1 MQELPLTNNRGFSKL
16 KFKRFTN
23 QLDIQTMVWPGIIFL
38 FIFSYMPMY
47 GILIAFKDY
56 SIASTVAESDWV
68 GFKYF
73 QQFLVNENF
82 IRALRNT
89 VALNMIGLAIGFP
102 APLIFALLL
111 NEVRNQKFK
120 RITQTISYLPHFL
133 SWVIYGGLML
143 SLFSLDAGVV
153 NDVLVR
159 TGLIERSIFW
169 WGEPRYFWV
178 LAILTNM
185 AKSIGWGAILYL
197 AAIAGVDGQLYEA
210 AVIDGASRLQRTRH
224 VTIPGITGTI
234 VILMIFTIAN
244 SFNYG
249 FDQIWILQNNINV
262 SMSEI
267 IDTYVYKTGLAQ
279 LRFSYAAAVG
289 VSRSVVAMILLVI
302 ANYTSKK
309 ITDQGLF

>member
-1 MQELPLTNNRGFSKL
+1 MQELTLPKKRLFSKE
-16 KFKRFTN
+16 KFKRFKN

-38 FIFSYMPMY
+38 FIFSYIPMY

-56 SIASTVAESDWV
+56 SIVSTIAESDWV
-68 GFKYF
+68 GFRYF
-73 QQFLVNENF
+73 QQFLTNDNF

-89 VALNMIGLAIGFP
+89 LAMNMIGLAIGFP

-111 NEVRNQKFK
+111 NEISNQRFK
-120 RITQTISYLPHFL
+120 RLTQTISYLPHFL
-133 SWVIYGGLML
+133 SWVIYGGLL
-143 SLFSLDAGVV
+143 ISLFSLDTGVV

-159 TGLIERSIFW
+159 TGLIERPIFW

-197 AAIAGVDGQLYEA
+197 AAIAGVDSQLYEA
-210 AVIDGASRLQRTRH
+210 AVIDGASRFKRVWH

-249 FDQIWILQNNINV
+249 FDQIWILQNNLNV
-262 SMSEI
+262 STSEI
-267 IDTYVYKTGLAQ
+267 IDTYIYKTGLSQ
-279 LRFSYAAAVG
+279 MRFSYAAAVG
-289 VSRSVVAMILLVI
+289 VSRAVIAMILLVL
-302 ANYTSKK
+302 ANFTSKK
-309 ITDQGLF
+309 ITEQGLF